1 MPRSNSTSEVF
12 AAIDSLGSE
21 GVIALID
28 GVPSAWSGEHWE
40 MGANAVER
48 RLVER
53 VEGCSSALR
62 SEGLAYMRLSDSV
75 EHAAARRSHISFANT
90 TYDIMTGDTAPEERE
105 MFLGVHVP
113 VCYSPDAESM
123 LVDDAF
129 ARWGNR
135 NDLLLIAASAMTAIA
150 AGKIFLLVGHGGEGK
165 TTFVEML
172 RALIG
177 ARNCAAVPISA
188 LAGRFGTSAL
198 LGKSLCI
205 GNDLP
210 PADIPAEALKV
221 AGSVATGDLISY
233 EFKYA
238 TAADFKPFATPVYTC
253 NYPLPQFRDR
263 SGGFAR
269 RLAVI
274 EFEAGSRVHDAN
286 ILARFA
292 NDAGAKMAL
301 AAEAAHALTEAGGSL
316 ASVGETKAKARVWRS
331 SNSVAAWLDETEV
344 DLDGIAR
351 SLAYEKY
358 AKWASSSNI
367 EPVNRIGFGE
377 LACDSSELRV
387 VKRNGQYV
395 FQQGPE
401 RQREANNQDFILLLG
416 EEKRESKFAD
426 KRALERREQ
435 QRAASQKKRAL
446 EIIERQKRE
455 KEELR

>member
-1 MPRSNSTSEVF
+1 MPRSSSTSEVF
-12 AAIDSLGSE
+12 AAIDSLGRE
-21 GVIALID
+21 GTIALID
-28 GVPSAWSGEHWE
+28 GVPSAWTGAHWE
-40 MGANAVER
+40 MGVDAVER

-53 VEGCSSALR
+53 VEGCSSSLR
-62 SEGLAYMRLSDSV
+62 SEGLAYMRLSDEV

-90 TYDIMTGDTAPEERE
+90 TYHIMTGDTAPEERD

-123 LVDDAF
+123 LADDMF

-135 NDLLLIAASAMTAIA
+135 NDLLLIAASAMTAIP

-198 LGKSLCI
+198 VGKSLCI

-210 PADIPAEALKV
+210 PADISAEALKV

-233 EFKYA
+233 ERKYSS
-238 TAADFKPFATPVYTC
+238 AADFKPFATPVYTC

-274 EFEAGSRVHDAN
+274 EFEAGSKMHDAN

-292 NDAGAKMAL
+292 NDAGAKMTL

-331 SNSVAAWLDETEV
+331 SNSVAAWLDETEA

-351 SLAYEKY
+351 SIAYEKY

-395 FQQGPE
+395 FQSSE
-401 RQREANNQDFILLLG
+401 RQEEAKNQDFILLLG

-446 EIIERQKRE
+446 EIIERQKKE
-455 KEELR
+455 KEKSR